1 MAVTQMVL
9 TNKIDKDV
17 GDTLWLIL
25 SVTEQGYGKRTD
37 VDEYRLQS
45 RGGKGVI
52 NVKTTARNGRVSG
65 IMLVNEESEAML
77 ISQYGKII
85 RMNTTSIREAGRS
98 TQGVRLLSL
107 DPGDKVAAAVVIP
120 PEEKENGGL
129 IQ

>member
-1 MAVTQMVL
+1 MLAQGQAVEL
-9 TNKIDKDV
+9 GV
-17 GDTLWLIL
+17 GLAAHDR
-25 SVTEQGYGKRTD
+25 VQPAARKFVGYGKRTD